1 MPTVHPS
8 SHEASAAMDRDATP
22 PPEMHDALAL
32 VQRIGGRALLDKV
45 VALFRAS
52 AEERLV
58 KLRVFI
64 DAGDATQVGRLAHA
78 MKGSAAQVGAESLR
92 AIAARLEKEAGQLDR
107 EALDERLDGFADE
120 VRLALAQLERYR
132 GAAGGGA

>member
-8 SHEASAAMDRDATP
+8 SNEATTAAYRDATP
-22 PPEMHDALAL
+22 PPEMHEALAL
-32 VQRIGGRALLDKV
+32 VQRIGGRELLDKV
-45 VALFRAS
+45 VSLFRAS

-64 DAGDATQVGRLAHA
+64 DAGDTSQVSRLAHA

-92 AIAARLEKEAGQLDR
+92 AIAAVLEKEAGQLDQA
-107 EALDERLDGFADE
+107 ALLERLDSFTEE
-120 VRLALAQLERYR
+120 VRLAMAQLESYR
-132 GAAGGGA
+132 GTAGGQA